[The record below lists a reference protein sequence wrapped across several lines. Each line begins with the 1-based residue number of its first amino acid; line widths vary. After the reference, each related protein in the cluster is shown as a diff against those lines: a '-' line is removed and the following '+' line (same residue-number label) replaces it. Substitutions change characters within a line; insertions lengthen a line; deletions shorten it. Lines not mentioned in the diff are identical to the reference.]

1 MKPWDDIVLTEE
13 EKEAAIVEGKKRKWF
28 HERNKEYW
36 QKQEYE
42 QSKTKRTERPKV
54 EAQA

>member
-1 MKPWDDIVLTEE
+1 MKPWDDIVLTDE

-36 QKQEYE
+36 DAQVKKVGFKER
-42 QSKTKRTERPKV
+42 SMTKPLKP
-54 EAQA
+54 